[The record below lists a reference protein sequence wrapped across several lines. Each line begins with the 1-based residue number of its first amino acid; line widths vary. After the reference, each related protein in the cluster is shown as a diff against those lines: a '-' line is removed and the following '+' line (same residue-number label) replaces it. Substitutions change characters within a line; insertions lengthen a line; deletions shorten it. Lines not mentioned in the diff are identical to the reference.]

1 MLTCDGQ
8 NASQQFFG
16 IQSTGG
22 VVRVDDD
29 DALGAGCHLGA
40 DIVQIRHPAVGFVAQ
55 VMHRGATRQAGG
67 GRPQRIVRGRQQQLI
82 AVVQQGVG
90 GHHDQFAGPIAQINV
105 IQRDTL
111 DALLLGFMHH
121 GFARGKNPLAVRIAR
136 RVGQVTDHVLLD
148 FLGGIKT
155 KDRQIAN
162 IELDD
167 LVTVF
172 LHLLGRVHDG
182 TPDVVTNIGK
192 LGGFVNGFHGGRE

>member
-1 MLTCDGQ
+1 
-8 NASQQFFG
+8 
-16 IQSTGG
+16 
-22 VVRVDDD
+22 
-29 DALGAGCHLGA
+29 
-40 DIVQIRHPAVGFVAQ
+40 
-55 VMHRGATRQAGG
+55 
-67 GRPQRIVRGRQQQLI
+67 
-82 AVVQQGVG
+82 
-90 GHHDQFAGPIAQINV
+90 
-105 IQRDTL
+105 
-111 DALLLGFMHH
+111 MHH

-136 RVGQVTDHVLLD
+136 RVGQVTNHVLLD